1 MSKVKSGWAKKR
13 DNLHQMV
20 KAFEYMPKAMA
31 VSALSHLQEYNLEG
45 NPINRITGDLKRS
58 WHLDP
63 LARGVWGIFQSGYQ
77 APYAED
83 VMVRVSIKRTG
94 KTTLELMKEQTDP
107 VFLRG
112 IVDEFGLIFNTIERG
127 GDYKWSERRFGK
139 SIMVHQ

>member
-13 DNLHQMV
+13 NNLHQMV

-31 VSALSHLQEYNLEG
+31 VSAQDHLHQYILAFHPIGFRTNRLRDSFTVDFITRGTWAVMQAGYIPEYTEKIMVGYARYKEG
-45 NPINRITGDLKRS
+45 DTAFGL
-58 WHLDP
+58 L
-63 LARGVWGIFQSGYQ
+63 
-77 APYAED
+77 
-83 VMVRVSIKRTG
+83 RT
-94 KTTLELMKEQTDP
+94 QTDD

-112 IVDEFGLIFNTIERG
+112 IVDEFDLIFNTIERG